1 MRIFLGGKN
10 KIVGRF
16 SLKTANMV
24 TKRIYL
30 KNSEEALLLLGRQDE
45 NIRSIENLYGVQIFA
60 RQDAGSGIFTLSV
73 RGSCA
78 KVDKALRDIGFLHDN
93 CRGKNDIIP
102 EYAQKAETAVGDY
115 LYTSY
120 GGRIITP
127 RSANQKKY
135 IESIFQK
142 DMVFAIGPAGTG
154 KTFLAVAC
162 ALKMLRNGNI
172 SKIVITRPVVEAG
185 EKLGFL
191 PGDLYEKINPYL
203 RPLYDAFY
211 YMLGAE
217 RFRALKDDETI
228 EIVPLAYMRGRTI
241 EKAFI
246 ILDEAQNTTTE
257 QMKMFLTR
265 MGVGS
270 KIIVSGD
277 RTQID
282 IASPKNSG
290 LLSAEKILKNI
301 DEISFVHFD
310 KSDIVRH
317 NLVKQIVKAYEGKN
331 EQ

>member
-1 MRIFLGGKN
+1 M
-10 KIVGRF
+10 
-16 SLKTANMV
+16 A
-24 TKRIYL
+24 TKKIYL
-30 KNSEEALLLLGRQDE
+30 KNSEEALALLGRQDE
-45 NIRSIENLYGVQIFA
+45 NIRNIENLYGVQIFA
-60 RQDAGSGIFTLSV
+60 RQDAGNGMFTLSV
-73 RGSCA
+73 RGSGT
-78 KVDKALRDIGFLHDN
+78 KVDKAVRDIELLRDNF
-93 CRGKNDIIP
+93 RGKNDIVP
-102 EYAQKAETAVGDY
+102 AYVPRSENDAGDY

-120 GGRIITP
+120 SGRIITP

-142 DMVFAIGPAGTG
+142 DMVFAVGPAGTG

-162 ALKMLRNGNI
+162 ALKMLRNGGI

-211 YMLGAE
+211 YMLGSD
-217 RFRALKDDETI
+217 RFKALKDDETI

-270 KIIVSGD
+270 KIVVSGD

-282 IASPKNSG
+282 ISCPKNSG

-301 DEISFVHFD
+301 DDLAFVYFD
-310 KSDIVRH
+310 KNDIVRH
-317 NLVKQIVKAYEGKN
+317 KLVKQIVKAYEGKN

>member
-1 MRIFLGGKN
+1 M
-10 KIVGRF
+10 
-16 SLKTANMV
+16 A
-24 TKRIYL
+24 TKKIYL
-30 KNSEEALLLLGRQDE
+30 KNSEEALALLGRQDE
-45 NIRSIENLYGVQIFA
+45 NIRNIENLYGVQIFA
-60 RQDAGSGIFTLSV
+60 RQDAGNGMFTLSV
-73 RGSCA
+73 RGSGP
-78 KVDKALRDIGFLHDN
+78 KVEKALRDIELLRDN
-93 CRGKNDIIP
+93 FRGKNDIVP
-102 EYAQKAETAVGDY
+102 AYMPKAENDSGDY

-120 GGRIITP
+120 SGRIITP

-142 DMVFAIGPAGTG
+142 DMVFAVGPAGTG

-162 ALKMLRNGNI
+162 ALKMLRSGNI

-211 YMLGAE
+211 YMLGTD
-217 RFRALKDDETI
+217 RFKALKDDETI

-246 ILDEAQNTTTE
+246 ILDEAQNTTSE

-265 MGVGS
+265 MGIGS
-270 KIIVSGD
+270 KIVVSGD

-290 LLSAEKILKNI
+290 LLSAEKILKDI
-301 DEISFVHFD
+301 EDISFVYFD
-310 KSDIVRH
+310 KNDIVRH
-317 NLVKQIVKAYEGKN
+317 KLVKQIVKSYEGKN
-331 EQ
+331 G

>member
-1 MRIFLGGKN
+1 M
-10 KIVGRF
+10 
-16 SLKTANMV
+16 A
-24 TKRIYL
+24 TKKIYL
-30 KNSEEALLLLGRQDE
+30 KNSSQALALLGKQDE
-45 NIRSIENLYGVQIFA
+45 NIRNIENSYGVQIFA
-60 RQDAGSGIFTLSV
+60 RQDAGSGTFTVSV
-73 RGSCA
+73 RGSGT
-78 KVDKALRDIGFLHDN
+78 KVDKAARVIEFLKDN
-93 CRGKNDIIP
+93 FDAQPDAAAPSRNNDVP
-102 EYAQKAETAVGDY
+102 QPSGDY

-120 GGRIITP
+120 SGRAITP
-127 RSANQKKY
+127 RSDNQKKY
-135 IESIFQK
+135 IKSIFSK

-162 ALKMLRNGNI
+162 ALKMLRQGSI

-191 PGDLYEKINPYL
+191 PGDLHEKINPYL

-211 YMLGAE
+211 YMIGAE

-246 ILDEAQNTTTE
+246 ILDEAQNATAG

-277 RTQID
+277 KTQID
-282 IASPKNSG
+282 IAFPKDSG
-290 LLSAEKILKNI
+290 LAAAEKILSAI
-301 DEISFVHFD
+301 DAIDFVYFD
-310 KSDIVRH
+310 KNDIVRH
-317 NLVKQIVKAYEGKN
+317 KLVKEIVKVW
-331 EQ
+331 Q

>member
-1 MRIFLGGKN
+1 M
-10 KIVGRF
+10 
-16 SLKTANMV
+16 A
-24 TKRIYL
+24 TKKIYL
-30 KNSEEALLLLGRQDE
+30 SNSEEALMLLGKQDE
-45 NIRSIENLYGVQIFA
+45 NIRNIEKLYGVQIFA
-60 RQDAGSGIFTLSV
+60 RQDAGSGVFTISV
-73 RGSCA
+73 RGSGS
-78 KVDKALRDIGFLHDN
+78 KVDKAMKEIEFLRANARGDN
-93 CRGKNDIIP
+93 NILQINKPQSSD
-102 EYAQKAETAVGDY
+102 AGDY

-120 GGRIITP
+120 SGRVITP
-127 RSANQKKY
+127 RSVNQKKY
-135 IESIFQK
+135 IDSIFKK

-162 ALKMLRNGNI
+162 ALKMLRQGSI

-217 RFRALKDDETI
+217 RFKALKDDETI

-246 ILDEAQNTTTE
+246 ILDEAQNTTSE

-270 KIIVSGD
+270 KIIISGD
-277 RTQID
+277 KTQID
-282 IASPKNSG
+282 IPDPKKSG
-290 LLSAEKILKNI
+290 LLASEKILKDI
-301 DEISFVHFD
+301 EDISFIYFD
-310 KSDIVRH
+310 KNDIVRH
-317 NLVKQIVKAYEGKN
+317 KLVKEIVKAYEKGK
-331 EQ
+331 E

>member
-1 MRIFLGGKN
+1 M
-10 KIVGRF
+10 
-16 SLKTANMV
+16 A
-24 TKRIYL
+24 TKKIYL
-30 KNSEEALLLLGRQDE
+30 KNSEEALALLGRQDE
-45 NIRSIENLYGVQIFA
+45 NIRNIENLYGVQIFA
-60 RQDAGSGIFTLSV
+60 RQDAGNGMFTLSV
-73 RGSCA
+73 RGSGT
-78 KVDKALRDIGFLHDN
+78 KVDKAVRDIELLRDNF
-93 CRGKNDIIP
+93 RGKNDIVSAYVP
-102 EYAQKAETAVGDY
+102 KSENDSGDY

-120 GGRIITP
+120 SGRIITP
-127 RSANQKKY
+127 RSINQKRY
-135 IESIFQK
+135 IDSIFQK
-142 DMVFAIGPAGTG
+142 DMVFAVGPAGTG

-162 ALKMLRNGNI
+162 ALKMLRSGNI

-211 YMLGAE
+211 YMLGAD
-217 RFRALKDDETI
+217 RFKALKDDETI

-246 ILDEAQNTTTE
+246 ILDEAQNTTAE

-265 MGVGS
+265 MGIGS
-270 KIIVSGD
+270 KIVVSGD

-290 LLSAEKILKNI
+290 LLSAEKLLK
-301 DEISFVHFD
+301 DVEDLDFVYFD
-310 KSDIVRH
+310 KNDIVRH
-317 NLVKQIVKAYEGKN
+317 KLVKQIVRAYEGKN